1 MCVYVFVCVC
11 TCTCETKPLGWNC
24 AGLSTPCSG
33 LRSLQLD
40 QQIAAWRPNATCPF
54 SGDSLA
60 TNGLH
65 VFYVLKQ
72 VQRRII
78 LRDTWRWY
86 AIQISMFINKA
97 CWHKATHVCLFIVC
111 GSFRYSSRVELLW
124 QRPYGWQNLR
134 YLLSASWQQKFVD
147 AWVRKERMM
156 WSHYRNLYHVVQV
169 WKITWKFRNQGGN
182 YWYPSKIL
190 MEEMHQSG

>member
-1 MCVYVFVCVC
+1 MLTSRLEFRECVCVC
-11 TCTCETKPLGWNC
+11 VCARTRACETKPLGWNC
-24 AGLSTPCSG
+24 EGLSTPCSG

-60 TNGLH
+60 TNDLH
-65 VFYVLKQ
+65 VFYALKQ

-86 AIQISMFINKA
+86 AIQISVFINKA
-97 CWHKATHVCLFIVC
+97 CWHKATHICLFIVC
-111 GSFRYSSRVELLW
+111 GSFCYSSRVELLW

-134 YLLSASWQQKFVD
+134 YLCLPLDSKSLWMPELGKREWCD
-147 AWVRKERMM
+147 HTTEI
-156 WSHYRNLYHVVQV
+156 S
-169 WKITWKFRNQGGN
+169 ITSSRFGR
-182 YWYPSKIL
+182 
-190 MEEMHQSG
+190 